1 MARVLVAE
9 QLAEAGLDLL
19 RDAGHDVD
27 VRIGLHPQQLRE
39 AIAGAQALVVRS
51 ATQVDAALLEA
62 ADGLTVVGR
71 AGVGLDNV
79 DVDAATARGVLVCN
93 APVSNVVSAAEM
105 TIALMLSLAR
115 NIPQA
120 HVALSEGRWER
131 GKWGGMEI
139 SRKTVGILGLGRVG
153 RLVAERLAPFDVA
166 LVAFDPYVT
175 EQSARAAGV
184 DLVAFETL
192 LDVSDIITLHLPHT
206 PDTAG
211 LLGADNLARCRPHAL
226 IVNTARG
233 GILDE
238 SAAAAALDAGR
249 LGGIALD
256 VYETEPMTESP
267 LIGRPDV
274 VATPHLGASTA
285 EAQDRAGTQ
294 IAEQINLALAGHPVP
309 YAVNGART
317 P

>member
-9 QLAEAGLDLL
+9 ELAEAGLDLL
-19 RDAGHDVD
+19 REAGHDVD
-27 VRIGLHPQQLRE
+27 VRIGLSPQELRG
-39 AIAGAQALVVRS
+39 AMAGAQALVVRS

-62 ADGLTVVGR
+62 ADGLVVVGR

-79 DVDAATARGVLVCN
+79 DVNAATARGVLVCN
-93 APVSNVVSAAEM
+93 APASNVVSAAEM

-139 SRKTVGILGLGRVG
+139 NRKTVGILGLGRVG

-184 DLVAFETL
+184 DMVPFETL
-192 LDVSDIITLHLPHT
+192 LDVSDIITLHLPRT

-238 SAAAAALDAGR
+238 AAAAAALDAGR
-249 LGGIALD
+249 LGGVALD

-267 LIGRPDV
+267 LFGRPDV

-285 EAQDRAGTQ
+285 EAQDRAGAQ
-294 IAEQINLALAGHPVP
+294 IAEQVNLALAGDPVP
-309 YAVNGART
+309 YAVNS
-317 P
+317 

>member
-9 QLAEAGLDLL
+9 ELAEAGLELL
-19 RDAGHDVD
+19 RAAGHDVD
-27 VRIGLHPQQLRE
+27 VRIGLSPEELRA
-39 AIAGAQALVVRS
+39 AIVGAQALVVRS

-62 ADGLTVVGR
+62 SSGLAVVGR

-79 DVDAATARGVLVCN
+79 DVDAAAERGVLVCN
-93 APVSNVVSAAEM
+93 APASNVVSAAEM
-105 TIALMLSLAR
+105 TIALMLALAR

-120 HVALSEGRWER
+120 HHALSEGRWER
-131 GKWGGMEI
+131 SKWGGMEI

-153 RLVAERLAPFDVA
+153 RLVAERLAPFDVG

-184 DLVAFETL
+184 DMVPFETL
-192 LDVSDIITLHLPHT
+192 LDVSDIITLHLPRT

-238 SAAAAALDAGR
+238 AAAAAALDAGR

-267 LIGRPDV
+267 LFGRPDV
-274 VATPHLGASTA
+274 VATPHLGANTA

-294 IAEQINLALAGHPVP
+294 IAEQVNLALAGDPVP
-309 YAVNGART
+309 YAVNS
-317 P
+317 